1 MSLFRPTAH
10 VSDSARKL
18 GFLATLCIGLLGLF
32 AVPALASSGHHR
44 WSGSEGRWSGYEKPA
59 PPKVNAELAVCPGQ
73 TFSQPFLEFG
83 DENFYTEVED
93 SDFDAG
99 SGGWALRNGA
109 KLVDETDPDGSAGKS
124 LELPGGAYAISPP
137 VCVTLQYPTAR
148 AWTRTVAGGGG
159 VTVSVFYAKAKYGL
173 AAADDVGYLGSDGGW
188 NLSDPFE
195 VRPELAGDDEGA
207 REVRFVFSNR
217 TWSSVFDLS
226 GLYVDPRMR

>member
-1 MSLFRPTAH
+1 
-10 VSDSARKL
+10 
-18 GFLATLCIGLLGLF
+18 LLGLL

-44 WSGSEGRWSGYEKPA
+44 WGGSEGRWSGYEKPA
-59 PPKVNAELAVCPGQ
+59 PPNVNAELAVCPGQ

-109 KLVDETDPDGSAGKS
+109 KLVDGTDPDGSAGKA

-148 AWTRTVAGGGG
+148 AWVQTIRGWGG
-159 VTVSVFYAKAKYGL
+159 VTVGVYYAKSGYAGFG
-173 AAADDVGYLGSDGGW
+173 AADTVGYLDSENDGEW
-188 NLSDPFE
+188 DLSDPFE
-195 VRPELAGDDEGA
+195 VKPELGGSKEGV
-207 REVRFVFSNR
+207 REVRFVYSNL